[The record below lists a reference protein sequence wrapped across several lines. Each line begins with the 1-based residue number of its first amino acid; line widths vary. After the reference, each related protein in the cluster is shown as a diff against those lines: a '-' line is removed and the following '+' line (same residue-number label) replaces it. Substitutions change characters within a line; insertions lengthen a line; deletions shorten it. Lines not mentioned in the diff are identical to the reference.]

1 MLICFPSA
9 ASEPKTLS
17 SRAEMKV
24 KLEKAKHAREQ
35 GFFYTQSAVR
45 KRIQKAALKGN
56 LFFTARRLIL
66 MSRIIKMADV
76 HCNGT

>member
-24 KLEKAKHAREQ
+24 KLEKRNMHMSKVS
-35 GFFYTQSAVR
+35 FYTQSAVR